1 MIQKQN
7 VALIYLSADL
17 MAGIGFLRKLAM
29 DLVDQVRIES
39 ASSVY
44 KRYLTPRREDLNSE
58 LCVVLK
64 VSTLLSHLE
73 LGNYLDSQ
81 QVERGQN
88 GSPATVRA
96 ILLSFS
102 NQVLLTPKRPLPHPQ
117 LHSDPLTMRCAAEI
131 YGSYEHPVL
140 GQTLNELVK
149 SSETPESI
157 EFYSQGRSLLGDH
170 V

>member
-1 MIQKQN
+1 MPGKQN
-7 VALIYLSADL
+7 VALVYFSADL
-17 MAGIGFLRKLAM
+17 LAGLGFLRKLAT
-29 DLVDQVRIES
+29 DLMDQVQIE
-39 ASSVY
+39 AVSSIY

-64 VSTLLSHLE
+64 ISTTLDLHT
-73 LGNYLDSQ
+73 LGNYFDSQ

-96 ILLSFS
+96 ILLSYS

-131 YGSYEHPVL
+131 YGSYGHPVL

-157 EFYSQGRSLLGDH
+157 EFFSQGRSLLGELS
-170 V
+170 